1 MGYTFKSLCIR
12 NFKYITN
19 NKPLKF
25 DFMNSN
31 IVILDGQNGYG
42 KTTLFDAIEV
52 LVTGK
57 IKHFNP
63 SLQNRKTETLGTLA
77 NDVNKDIVISA
88 ILSSD
93 FSDEIHVE
101 RKLLCKNEF
110 QSIIT
115 LNSQEISQ
123 EELYDKFHLS
133 SNMFDIGT
141 YISQS
146 ESLDFLQNKY
156 KNRKDSVSS
165 LLDDTE
171 ITDKIQMLK
180 SVQEHILGR
189 VEKEIGDKEKQIGVV
204 SQRVNEIKRQTDH
217 IVMNAELPGE
227 NIRLFDEV
235 EYEFDVIKL
244 DQGVTYETVIQQLK
258 QIEGFIENYE
268 EYLRCVLISIT

>member
-63 SLQNRKTETLGTLA
+63 GLQNRKTETLGTLA
-77 NDVNKDIVISA
+77 NDANKDIVISA
-88 ILSSD
+88 VLVSD
-93 FSDEIHVE
+93 VSEEIHVE

-115 LNSQEISQ
+115 L
-123 EELYDKFHLS
+123 
-133 SNMFDIGT
+133 M
-141 YISQS
+141 
-146 ESLDFLQNKY
+146 
-156 KNRKDSVSS
+156 
-165 LLDDTE
+165 
-171 ITDKIQMLK
+171 
-180 SVQEHILGR
+180 
-189 VEKEIGDKEKQIGVV
+189 
-204 SQRVNEIKRQTDH
+204 
-217 IVMNAELPGE
+217 
-227 NIRLFDEV
+227 
-235 EYEFDVIKL
+235 
-244 DQGVTYETVIQQLK
+244 VIQK
-258 QIEGFIENYE
+258 DWTF
-268 EYLRCVLISIT
+268 C